1 MEEIEK
7 IDLIRSRLNTGY
19 REAREA
25 LEAAGGDV
33 VQALINL
40 EEKENAFAE
49 KIQHRGHELM
59 TEFKGILR
67 KGQGT
72 KIKVKQG
79 DKTVFEIP
87 ASVGALGLLGVLA
100 SSELAVLGALGT
112 VAAMS
117 KKFTLEFEKAD
128 NRNGNED
135 NNQDPTPGRV

>member
-33 VQALINL
+33 VQALIYL
-40 EEKENAFAE
+40 EEKEDVFSE
-49 KIQHRGHELM
+49 KIHHRGQELM
-59 TEFKGILR
+59 AEFKGFLR

-117 KKFTLEFEKAD
+117 KKFTLEFEK
-128 NRNGNED
+128 NTNGNG
-135 NNQDPTPGRV
+135 NGGTRQDPTPGRV